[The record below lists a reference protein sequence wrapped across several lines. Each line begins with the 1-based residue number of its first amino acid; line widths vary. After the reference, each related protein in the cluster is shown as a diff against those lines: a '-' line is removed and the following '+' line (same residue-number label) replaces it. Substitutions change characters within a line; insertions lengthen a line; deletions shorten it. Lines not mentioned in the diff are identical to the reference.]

1 MDKIKKFLDELTANK
16 DFLYIIQPF
25 SVGDFLYASGLSHA
39 VQKRKNK
46 KATVLI
52 VRERMKNL
60 GITYENFA
68 DIIFLPNNAMEAL
81 KQYFYVT
88 GDYEGDN
95 YIFGHFHV
103 RKTGSYIWDDTLHL
117 IDRYKKNVL
126 DIPLDTT
133 FIPPIVSAISEQN
146 IADLNR
152 KYILDKRTIIICPY
166 VHSTRQLDM
175 SFWEIL
181 AQQLKARGYVV
192 YTNTDGFSEKP
203 VAGTD
208 AISPNF
214 RELAFIAGKIKCII
228 GSRTGI
234 FDFLALTD
242 AKLMNIN
249 PFPAWLWDL
258 DLMYPGCNNRTFYNA
273 VDFVQPIVKYI
284 EQEKV
289 NANIELSHPNIRTED
304 IFYSYEDILNS
315 ILTDAEKI

>member
-1 MDKIKKFLDELTANK
+1 MDRVKKFLDELAANK

-25 SVGDFLYASGLSHA
+25 SVGDFLYVGGLSHA

-46 KATVLI
+46 QATVLI
-52 VRERMKNL
+52 VQERMKNL

-68 DIIFLPNNAMEAL
+68 DIIFLPNNLMDAL

-95 YIFGHFHV
+95 YIFGHFHGNN
-103 RKTGSYIWDDTLHL
+103 TGGYIWDETLHL
-117 IDRYKKNVL
+117 IDRYKKNVF
-126 DIPLDTT
+126 DIPLNTA
-133 FIPPIVSAISEQN
+133 FVPPIVYSLSEQN

-152 KYILDKRTIIICPY
+152 KYTLDKRTIIICPY

-175 SFWEIL
+175 SFWEKL

-214 RELAFIAGKIKCII
+214 RELAFISDKINCII
-228 GSRTGI
+228 GSEFSI
-234 FDFLALTD
+234 FWRR
-242 AKLMNIN
+242 LM
-249 PFPAWLWDL
+249 
-258 DLMYPGCNNRTFYNA
+258 
-273 VDFVQPIVKYI
+273 
-284 EQEKV
+284 
-289 NANIELSHPNIRTED
+289 LS
-304 IFYSYEDILNS
+304 S
-315 ILTDAEKI
+315 